1 MLGCVFMCVSF
12 LRVQLVLLRN
22 FKGEETY
29 PLVTSG
35 DMIDTGTRWQ
45 LSPRS
50 CADWGSQGHM
60 IKAVNTVEL
69 SLADGATEV
78 ISDLMMP
85 LSI

>member
-12 LRVQLVLLRN
+12 LWVHLVLLRN

-29 PLVTSG
+29 SLVTSG
-35 DMIDTGTRWQ
+35 DMLDTGTRWH

-60 IKAVNTVEL
+60 IKAVKTVEL
-69 SLADGATEV
+69 ETTDV